1 MRIHSIRLSL
11 IVTLTLSIT
20 AISCLKDKAFDNGTI
35 QSGSQGSG
43 QDAKVIS
50 LGITVSSTS
59 NFLQASYPITGS
71 DTTVNLVPV
80 ELGGTS
86 DATSDIHVTLTV
98 DDSLLDA
105 YNNAN
110 GTNLVDAGPVA
121 TILNNGVVTIPSGS
135 RIGYLQVKFNAS
147 DLLAANYAV
156 PVKITSV
163 AESGYTISGNL
174 YTGIVAI
181 GPKNQYDGHYK
192 SQGVFTHPAYGVL
205 TWDYSN
211 GITQDLI
218 TSGPNSVY
226 FFPTNTSIGGF
237 GVEMDIT
244 VNPDNTLVEVF
255 NGVTT
260 PTPNSDH
267 YDPATKTFY
276 ISGAYMGASG
286 PRTYQATLLYA
297 GPR

>member
-1 MRIHSIRLSL
+1 
-11 IVTLTLSIT
+11 
-20 AISCLKDKAFDNGTI
+20 
-35 QSGSQGSG
+35 
-43 QDAKVIS
+43 
-50 LGITVSSTS
+50 
-59 NFLQASYPITGS
+59 
-71 DTTVNLVPV
+71 
-80 ELGGTS
+80 
-86 DATSDIHVTLTV
+86 
-98 DDSLLDA
+98 
-105 YNNAN
+105 
-110 GTNLVDAGPVA
+110 
-121 TILNNGVVTIPSGS
+121 LNNGVVTIPKGA
-135 RIGYLQVKFNAS
+135 RIGYLQVKFNAN
-147 DLLAANYAV
+147 DLLAANYAYGV
-156 PVKITSV
+156 VITKV
-163 AESGYTISGNL
+163 AEAGYTISGNL
-174 YTGIVAI
+174 NTGIVGI

-218 TSGPNSVY
+218 TTGPNSVY

-244 VNPDNTLVEVF
+244 VNPDNTLIEVF

-276 ISGAYMGASG
+276 VSGAYMGASG